1 MISAESPLQRLQAVA
16 DALDA
21 VADAA
26 AAADTTRLSACEDAL
41 GVVTAAMPSPDD
53 LSGADT
59 SAVRDQVQR
68 IRFALDRCRAI
79 GRAAN
84 ELITTTLAAQGK
96 APAYLPSG
104 VGVQAPR
111 ISGQLEARV

>member
-1 MISAESPLQRLQAVA
+1 MTSAESPLQRLQSVA

-26 AAADTTRLSACEDAL
+26 AAADTARLSACEDVL
-41 GVVTAAMPSPDD
+41 GTAAAAVPTPDE
-53 LSGADT
+53 LADIDIV
-59 SAVRDQVQR
+59 AVRNQLQR
-68 IRFALDRCRAI
+68 IRFAVDRCRAI

-104 VGVQAPR
+104 VGAQAPR

>member
-1 MISAESPLQRLQAVA
+1 MTSAESPIQRLQSVA

-26 AAADTTRLSACEDAL
+26 AAADTTRLSACEDVL
-41 GVVTAAMPSPDD
+41 GAATAAMPTPEE
-53 LSGADT
+53 LSGADIA
-59 SAVRDQVQR
+59 AVRNQVQR
-68 IRFALDRCRAI
+68 IRFAMDRCRAI

-84 ELITTTLAAQGK
+84 ELITTTLSAQGK

-104 VGVQAPR
+104 VGAQASR
-111 ISGQLEARV
+111 ISGQVEARV